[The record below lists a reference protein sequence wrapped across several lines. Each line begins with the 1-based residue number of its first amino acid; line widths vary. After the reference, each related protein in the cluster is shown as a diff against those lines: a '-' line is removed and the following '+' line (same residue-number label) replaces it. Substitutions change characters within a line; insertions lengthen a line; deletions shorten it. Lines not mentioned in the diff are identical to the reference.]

1 MELRLL
7 RYFLTVAKE
16 QNFTKA
22 AEQLHIT
29 QPTLSRQMTA
39 LEEDLGVML
48 FVRGGRS
55 VTLTD
60 EGILLKRRA
69 LEILELE
76 EKTLEELGGREK
88 PVTGTVTVGCGEFA
102 AVETLAQ
109 ICDTYRKKYPGVQ
122 IRLHTATADSVYEMM
137 NRGLVDIG
145 LFMEP
150 VDTQEMDYIRIV
162 DSDSWVVGMRPDDP
176 LAEKNRIE
184 KADLLD
190 KPLILPERVNV
201 QSEFANWFGRDFD
214 RLQVSFLSN
223 LGTNAGIMAMYGLG
237 YPVSIAGAA
246 RYWRDDLIVQREL
259 YPQITASTVI
269 AWRRNLPYSQAVK
282 KFIEE
287 IQSFDRISRI

>member
-1 MELRLL
+1 MYTIRELKENAHDLL
-7 RYFLTVAKE
+7 APLGLADKIGADGRIRVDQGVIAGCAGGTYDNLC
-16 QNFTKA
+16 A
-22 AEQLHIT
+22 AADI
-29 QPTLSRQMTA
+29 LSGQ
-39 LEEDLGVML
+39 
-48 FVRGGRS
+48 S
-55 VTLTD
+55 
-60 EGILLKRRA
+60 I
-69 LEILELE
+69 
-76 EKTLEELGGREK
+76 
-88 PVTGTVTVGCGEFA
+88 GCGEFA

-109 ICDTYRKKYPGVQ
+109 ICGRYRKKYPGVQ
-122 IRLHTATADSVYEMM
+122 IRLHTATADTVYEMM
-137 NRGLVDIG
+137 NHGLVDIG

-150 VDTQEMDYIRIV
+150 VDTQEMDYIRLA
-162 DSDSWVVGMRPDDP
+162 DSDHWVVGMRPDDP
-176 LAEKNRIE
+176 LAQKERIGKE
-184 KADLLD
+184 DLLD

-246 RYWRDDLIVQREL
+246 RYWRGDLIVQREL

-287 IQSFDRISRI
+287 IQSFDQISRI